1 VRTPL
6 AQRRYPE
13 PEESVQGPSMR
24 TRAAILILVAI
35 CAIVYL
41 PGLFSIPPID
51 RDEARFAQAT
61 RQMVASGDYVRP
73 RFGTEDR
80 LNKPIGI
87 YWLQAVS
94 LRAFGIGNAAEI
106 WPYRLPSVIGALIA
120 VLFTYRIGRILFDE
134 QAALTGAIV
143 LASSALLTIEAH
155 QATTDAVLL
164 ACVTAEMACF
174 AAIYLKDVEGRPA
187 PRSELAGFWM
197 SLALG
202 GLVKGPVLPALTITT
217 LSGLIASERFFNGE
231 RRGVA
236 RWVTMLKPQWGI
248 PLAVAIVAPWI
259 VAVTTVAGPALVHQS
274 IVGDLMPRFE
284 GIYQSHGGP
293 PGYYAISSVAT
304 FWPGSLLIAPA
315 IIFAVRNRFR
325 PSERFCL
332 AWMVPGWMMLEMV
345 PTKLPHY
352 ALPLYPAM
360 ALMIGA
366 AASRPRADWMKVL
379 GNPVVIAWTILWA
392 VITSMGGMLDYAI
405 ARSLGW
411 GGMVCA
417 VVAVAGS
424 ALAVRFLLRGRP
436 EGAIGVGAAAACLVY
451 FIVMQWQL
459 PSARSLWPS
468 RDIRLALSAAAGG
481 ATRPV
486 AAIGY
491 QEPSLIFSLRQPVL
505 VAGPESAADFLARH
519 PNGIVVTDAIWAQAL
534 AKAAADRKTSL
545 RTLWTW
551 EGLNY
556 TKNERIRLE
565 MFERDDAQ

>member
-1 VRTPL
+1 M
-6 AQRRYPE
+6 Q
-13 PEESVQGPSMR
+13 
-24 TRAAILILVAI
+24 TRAAILTLVVI
-35 CAIVYL
+35 CAIAYL

-51 RDEARFAQAT
+51 RDEARFAQAA

-94 LRAFGIGNAAEI
+94 LRAFGIGNREKI

-134 QAALTGAIV
+134 RAALMGAIV
-143 LASSALLTIEAH
+143 LACSALLTIEAH

-164 ACVTAEMACF
+164 ACVTAEMACL
-174 AAIYLKDVEGRPA
+174 AAIYVKDVEGRRA
-187 PRSELAGFWM
+187 SRSELAGFWV

-202 GLVKGPVLPALTITT
+202 GLVKGLVLPALTLTT
-217 LSGLIASERFFNGE
+217 LTGLIASERFFNGE
-231 RRGVA
+231 RRGIA
-236 RWVTMLKPQWGI
+236 RWAAMLKPQWGI
-248 PLAVAIVAPWI
+248 PLAMAIVAPWI
-259 VAVTTVAGPALVHQS
+259 VAVATVAGRPLIRQS
-274 IVGDLMPRFE
+274 IAGDLLPRFE
-284 GIYQSHGGP
+284 GFYQSHGGP
-293 PGYYAISSVAT
+293 PGYYAISSIGAL
-304 FWPGSLLIAPA
+304 WPGSLLIAPA
-315 IIFAVRNRFR
+315 IIFAVRNRSNA
-325 PSERFCL
+325 SERFCL
-332 AWMVPGWMMLEMV
+332 AWMVTGWLMLEMV

-360 ALMIGA
+360 ALIIGA
-366 AASRPRADWMKVL
+366 AASRPRAAWIKVL

-392 VITSMGGMLDYAI
+392 VITSMAGMLDYAI

-411 GGMVCA
+411 GGMACAAVA
-417 VVAVAGS
+417 VVGG

-451 FIVMQWQL
+451 FIVLQWQL

-468 RDIRLALSAAAGG
+468 RSIRLALSALADGE
-481 ATRPV
+481 TRPV

-505 VAGPESAADFLARH
+505 IAGPESAADFLARH
-519 PNGIVVTDAIWAQAL
+519 PNGIVVTDAIWALAL
-534 AKAAADRKTSL
+534 AKAAADRRTSL

-565 MFERDDAQ
+565 MFERDDGQ